1 MSSTSSGSPGS
12 NGRAAPNGGAASRTV
27 AVREKAVTIATEL
40 GGKALH
46 STEHWMLKY
55 SVVPTTPFLS
65 QDIFPWVK
73 RVEENVGDVQAE
85 LEEVLSYRDDL
96 PNFQDISVDQASI
109 SNDDGWKTFF
119 FLGYGF
125 RSEANCRRCPKTA
138 ALLDSIPG
146 CVTGFF
152 SILSPG
158 KKIPPHRGPWRGVLR
173 YHLALKVPEPASASG
188 IKVGGEEAHW
198 TEGKSLVFDD
208 GYTHEAWNGTDGVRV
223 VLFCD
228 VLRPLRSPADQVNRA
243 LIKAISWSPFIQ
255 DARNR
260 HEAWEKR
267 VESLRW
273 GNSN

>member
-1 MSSTSSGSPGS
+1 MGVPRR
-12 NGRAAPNGGAASRTV
+12 GRGEFGEGGDQS
-27 AVREKAVTIATEL
+27 ATEL
-40 GGKALH
+40 GGRALH

-55 SVVPTTPFLS
+55 SEVPTTPFLS

-73 RVEENVGDVQAE
+73 RIEENVATCRP
-85 LEEVLSYRDDL
+85 SSMRSSATATTC
-96 PNFQDISVDQASI
+96 PISRTFRSTRHRSAT
-109 SNDDGWKTFF
+109 DDGWKTFF

-188 IKVGGEEAHW
+188 IKVDGEEAHW

-223 VLFCD
+223 VLF
-228 VLRPLRSPADQVNRA
+228 LRRTTPRC
-243 LIKAISWSPFIQ
+243 
-255 DARNR
+255 ARR
-260 HEAWEKR
+260 R
-267 VESLRW
+267 TR
-273 GNSN
+273 